1 MDKKEKEQN
10 ISNLKFDKDKTR
22 NDYEFLVQKLKS
34 IKEII
39 DLLENNF
46 LQKEM

>member
-1 MDKKEKEQN
+1 MDNKEQEKD
-10 ISNLKFDKDKTR
+10 ISSLEFDKVKTR
-22 NDYEFLVQKLKS
+22 NDYKFLVQKLKN

-39 DLLENNF
+39 TLLENKL